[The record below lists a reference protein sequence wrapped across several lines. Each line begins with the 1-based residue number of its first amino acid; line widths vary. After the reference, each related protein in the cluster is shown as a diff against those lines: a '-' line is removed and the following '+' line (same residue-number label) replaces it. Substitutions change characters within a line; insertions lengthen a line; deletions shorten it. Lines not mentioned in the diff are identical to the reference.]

1 MIRASTTTARS
12 GRAASGLTSISEID
26 SPRSSAR
33 AERPITAPTM
43 ASMSAGALP
52 RAPFNSAAP
61 RRPIKALRTASRCGW
76 NRQHR
81 HVFEHFDEDAACT
94 ECEHRAEL
102 GIVDDAEDQ
111 LGSLRDHLLDEN
123 LPAQSLFEVRV
134 GFGEF
139 FAIRDPEA
147 NAISLCL
154 VEISAS
160 LERNGITDLVA
171 CTQCLRERSGLDLSR
186 RGEPVGGEELLAV
199 VLAECARSAA
209 KTLAQLRKVCRAR
222 DLTGLLFC
230 IGGRSRW

>member
-1 MIRASTTTARS
+1 M
-12 GRAASGLTSISEID
+12 
-26 SPRSSAR
+26 
-33 AERPITAPTM
+33 
-43 ASMSAGALP
+43 
-52 RAPFNSAAP
+52 
-61 RRPIKALRTASRCGW
+61 RTAFRCGW

-94 ECEHRAEL
+94 EGEHRTKL

-134 GFGEF
+134 GSGEL

-154 VEISAS
+154 VEISAG
-160 LERNGITDLVA
+160 LEHNGITDLVA
-171 CTQCLRERSGLDLSR
+171 CTQCLRERPGLELSR

-209 KTLAQLRKVCRAR
+209 KALAQLRKICWAR
-222 DLTGLLFC
+222 DLTGLLLALAA
-230 IGGRSRW
+230 RSRW